1 MKKFLVMSIIALFVC
16 GCAQIEGMMNKAKN
30 GGQEEKQADNSGN
43 SSNSNESA
51 KSNYDPKASLKA
63 MVPAEVKLAYV
74 DPAKAAVGS
83 QATRDMGNNQ
93 SQTVAVV
100 GEKGGNKIVELT
112 SSFMKDYAS
121 NTPAV
126 IALEVDKNG
135 KVLKAWGGLVGTDG
149 VELPVPTPPKP
160 VKASGEKVDVKTK
173 DLGEIT
179 VVGVK
184 AKGVETTTKH
194 GSSKA
199 WTNKDFPFFSGV
211 MKMEAGPS
219 VLVISE
225 YKKSG
230 AKAQLKLK

>member
-1 MKKFLVMSIIALFVC
+1 MSRLIIIALVAVFMC
-16 GCAQIEGMMNKAKN
+16 SCEQIESMMNNAK
-30 GGQEEKQADNSGN
+30 GGEEKQASDNSG
-43 SSNSNESA
+43 SEKSNESA
-51 KSNYDPKASLKA
+51 KSNYDPKVSLKA
-63 MVPAEVKLAYV
+63 MVPADVKLAYV
-74 DPAKAAVGS
+74 DPSKAAVGS
-83 QATRDMGNNQ
+83 TATRDMGNNQ

-100 GEKGGNKIVELT
+100 GEKGGNKIVEIT

-126 IALEVDKNG
+126 ISLEVDKSG
-135 KVLKAWGGLVGTDG
+135 KVLKAWGGLVGAEA
-149 VELPVPTPPKP
+149 VELPVPAPLKAQAA
-160 VKASGEKVDVKTK
+160 ASGEKIKVETK
-173 DLGEIT
+173 DLGELT

-184 AKGVETTTKH
+184 AKGVQTTTKH

-199 WTNKDFPFFSGV
+199 WTNKEFPFFSGV
-211 MKMEAGPS
+211 LKMEAGAS

>member
-1 MKKFLVMSIIALFVC
+1 MALVAAFMCSC
-16 GCAQIEGMMNKAKN
+16 EQIQTMMDSAK
-30 GGQEEKQADNSGN
+30 GGEEQ
-43 SSNSNESA
+43 SSDSSANSNESA
-51 KSNYDPKASLKA
+51 KSNYDPKVSLKS

-83 QATRDMGNNQ
+83 TATRDMGNNQ

-100 GEKGGNKIVELT
+100 AAKGDNKIVELT

-135 KVLKAWGGLVGTDG
+135 KVLKAWGGLVGADA
-149 VELPVPTPPKP
+149 VELPVPAPM
-160 VKASGEKVDVKTK
+160 KAQPAGKGEKIDVKTK
-173 DLGEIT
+173 DLGELT
-179 VVGVK
+179 VAGVK

-199 WTNKDFPFFSGV
+199 WTNKEFPFFSGV
-211 MKMEAGPS
+211 LKMEAGAS